1 MLGNQTCPI
10 SSHEYLPLKIL
21 ESHLSYGMSSVLFKL
36 FREKNGLTYEVGVYN
51 PCRIENSPFLV
62 YFSVSNKNALLAF
75 EILSELWR
83 KLLSSSISEKDIYL
97 AKIKLKSSFL
107 ISNQTLD
114 EILQRKI
121 QYIGYSLDQNYDFL
135 NKINDVNSKDIWEVT
150 KKYLGKPFLS
160 IYGDE
165 KKCNEINKLWI
176 KNF

>member
-1 MLGNQTCPI
+1 M
-10 SSHEYLPLKIL
+10 
-21 ESHLSYGMSSVLFKL
+21 
-36 FREKNGLTYEVGVYN
+36 
-51 PCRIENSPFLV
+51 
-62 YFSVSNKNALLAF
+62 
-75 EILSELWR
+75 
-83 KLLSSSISEKDIYL
+83 
-97 AKIKLKSSFL
+97 KSSFL

-135 NKINDVNSKDIWEVT
+135 NKINDVNSKDIWKVT